1 MAAWPAPGERETPD
15 IAQGTTGPQPRRK
28 SCTNCRSRKAK
39 CDREKPCSS
48 CVRAGYP
55 TTCVYL
61 PGRGRS
67 AKRPRPANN
76 EDVMDSLSRLEDIVR
91 HLETQRLPR
100 SRGNLDSAT
109 PLPKESSS
117 PYAGSERSSSN
128 NATSPTSLE
137 QNLGRLVIDE
147 TRSYYVSNVLWA
159 SLSSEIE
166 ELRNML
172 VEPAFESETYD
183 NGDQT
188 GSLGSNA
195 AILGFRA
202 LTHSLQPF
210 HLPLSQSV
218 ALVRIFTENV
228 LPLVHIFH
236 MPTTNHLYWD
246 AIASLDTLD
255 KNMEALIFSIYY
267 SALISIDEQQCFALF
282 NTSRKTMLT
291 KFRFVV
297 EQAIARANLLN
308 TQSMILLQAVVL
320 YLSVL
325 RNEDDSRTAWSLTS
339 LVFHIA
345 QSMGLHRDG
354 TAFGLKPLE
363 IELRRRL
370 WYHICLLDSQASEYH
385 GYEPIV
391 HEFGFDTRLPLH
403 INDADLTPE
412 MTNPPPERDEACEM
426 TFTLIRCESN
436 RIIRKFSQ
444 VAPSPGIPGRSVDR
458 GAIEDKEALIEELKI
473 KLQHYSGY
481 CDDSIPFQMLSSAV
495 ARLIMARSWLV
506 VHFPLVQTNLTT
518 VDTELRDKLFSTSI
532 DVLELSCLLSGNKD
546 IHKWTWHS
554 KTHIQWHAVAFVLSE
569 ISSRPPDPQCD
580 RAWGYVCT
588 VYESWNLKDGES
600 KGTLSRPIKRLMTKA
615 RYVREVQ
622 RMDQHVAMHS
632 GDASM
637 MNSPSGSGFVSQSSS
652 RDPRIPGAP
661 SAGDSAPGPAPGSGI
676 GPMDTLISQNI
687 GVDSL
692 SPYPELFMSQ
702 WNNNMHGALQDID
715 LDIPPVHANS
725 WM

>member
-1 MAAWPAPGERETPD
+1 
-15 IAQGTTGPQPRRK
+15 
-28 SCTNCRSRKAK
+28 
-39 CDREKPCSS
+39 
-48 CVRAGYP
+48 
-55 TTCVYL
+55 
-61 PGRGRS
+61 
-67 AKRPRPANN
+67 
-76 EDVMDSLSRLEDIVR
+76 
-91 HLETQRLPR
+91 
-100 SRGNLDSAT
+100 
-109 PLPKESSS
+109 
-117 PYAGSERSSSN
+117 
-128 NATSPTSLE
+128 
-137 QNLGRLVIDE
+137 
-147 TRSYYVSNVLWA
+147 
-159 SLSSEIE
+159 
-166 ELRNML
+166 ML
-172 VEPAFESETYD
+172 VEPAFEGESHD

-255 KNMEALIFSIYY
+255 KNTEALIFSIYY
-267 SALISIDEQQCFALF
+267 SALISIDEQQCFTLF
-282 NTSRKTMLT
+282 SASRKSMLT

-308 TQSMILLQAVVL
+308 TQSIILLQAVVL

-354 TAFGLKPLE
+354 MAFGLKPLE

-391 HEFGFDTRLPLH
+391 HECGFDTRLPLH

-412 MTNPPPERDEACEM
+412 MTNPPPEREEACEM

-436 RIIRKFSQ
+436 RITRKFNQ
-444 VAPSPGIPGRSVDR
+444 VAPSPGISGHLAERDAVQ
-458 GAIEDKEALIEELKI
+458 DKEALIEELRV
-473 KLQHYSGY
+473 KLQHYSRY

-532 DVLELSCLLSGNKD
+532 EVLELSCLLSVNKD
-546 IHKWTWHS
+546 ILKWTWHS

-569 ISSRPPDPQCD
+569 ISSRPPNPQCD
-580 RAWGYVCT
+580 RAWECVCT
-588 VYESWNLKDGES
+588 VYDGWNLKDGES

-622 RMDQHVAMHS
+622 RMDQHIAMNS
-632 GDASM
+632 GEASM
-637 MNSPSGSGFVSQSSS
+637 MNSSSS
-652 RDPRIPGAP
+652 SDFIAQASSWVPQGSDTPTASS
-661 SAGDSAPGPAPGSGI
+661 SAQVAATGSAM

-692 SPYPELFMSQ
+692 SPYPELFMSN
-702 WNNNMHGALQDID
+702 WNTNMHGALQDID
-715 LDIPPVHANS
+715 LDIPPADANS